1 MKNVLQINSTILG
14 EHSVSR
20 SLSDYAANQLRQRH
34 GATVKVRE
42 TEGLPHL
49 TGQTLAAFSNT
60 SAALDSEGRALVDIS
75 NTLIEELQAAD
86 AIILGVPTYNFFIP
100 SQLKSYFDFVSR
112 AGVTF
117 KYTQS
122 GPVGLLEDKK
132 VYVIN
137 ASGGVY
143 QATGEDMVGP
153 YIKTILG
160 FVGIQ
165 DVHFV
170 HAEGLALDQGANK
183 ESILTQAKERLSK
196 LLEVGEVPA

>member
-20 SLSDYAANQLRQRH
+20 SLSDYAANKLRQQH
-34 GATVKVRE
+34 EATVTVRE

-49 TGQTLAAFSNT
+49 TGQTLAALSNN
-60 SAALDSEGRALVDIS
+60 SDALDSKGRALVDLS

-86 AIILGVPTYNFFIP
+86 AVILGTPTYNFFIP

-122 GPVGLLEDKK
+122 GPVGLLDDKK

-143 QATGEDMVGP
+143 QATGEDTVGP
-153 YIKTILG
+153 YIKTILKFIG
-160 FVGIQ
+160 LQ

-170 HAEGLALDQGANK
+170 HAEGLALDQGANRNN
-183 ESILTQAKERLSK
+183 ILWQAKERLSK